1 MMCFS
6 SLYPR
11 HLCRGV
17 YSFRLSVRPFICSFV
32 CTSIPFVKLLQ
43 SFTCN
48 QLNDLCAQRRL
59 CTQWVAKSARFFM
72 RTAKTD
78 QTGQMPR
85 LICVFLLRMSF
96 CWFCHAAAHIL
107 DEVPSLMMCFSS
119 FYHKIMFSAV
129 KNAKAIPFSYLF
141 TVTCTSNIDSA
152 CTLNLLPHTYM
163 YMLCFYYSGDTES
176 FFNRE
181 KV

>member
-17 YSFRLSVRPFICSFV
+17 YSFRLSVRLFICSFV
-32 CTSIPFVKLLQ
+32 CTSVPFVELLQ

-48 QLNDLCAQRRL
+48 QQNDLCAQRRL

-85 LICVFLLRMSF
+85 LICIFLLRISHFVGFVMRLLTYWMKF
-96 CWFCHAAAHIL
+96 LVYDVLFFIL
-107 DEVPSLMMCFSS
+107 P
-119 FYHKIMFSAV
+119 
-129 KNAKAIPFSYLF
+129 
-141 TVTCTSNIDSA
+141 
-152 CTLNLLPHTYM
+152 
-163 YMLCFYYSGDTES
+163 
-176 FFNRE
+176 
-181 KV
+181 

>member
-1 MMCFS
+1 MPRLICVFALRISHFVGFFMPLLTYWMKFLVYDVLF

-17 YSFRLSVRPFICSFV
+17 YSFRLFVRPFVCSLV
-32 CTSIPFVKLLQ
+32 WTSVPFVELLQ

-48 QLNDLCAQRRL
+48 QQNDLCAQRRL

-85 LICVFLLRMSF
+85 LICIFLLRISHFVGFVMRLLTYWMKF
-96 CWFCHAAAHIL
+96 LVYDVLFFIL
-107 DEVPSLMMCFSS
+107 P
-119 FYHKIMFSAV
+119 
-129 KNAKAIPFSYLF
+129 
-141 TVTCTSNIDSA
+141 
-152 CTLNLLPHTYM
+152 
-163 YMLCFYYSGDTES
+163 
-176 FFNRE
+176 
-181 KV
+181 